1 MNNNNKL
8 IEQQGEIY
16 SIPIAKSIIL
26 EKHETFANQILKTFQ
41 TIDDLPYCFTKT
53 NLQSQIQ
60 YRMISLVADPFSDQV
75 LKSFSK
81 KKIFFFFIRWIVWK
95 SLNN

>member
-26 EKHETFANQILKTFQ
+26 EKHETFANQLLKTFQ
-41 TIDDLPYCFTKT
+41 TIDDLPYCFTKI

-75 LKSFSK
+75 LKSF
-81 KKIFFFFIRWIVWK
+81 
-95 SLNN
+95 